1 VSTTAAPIRV
11 EQADETGQ
19 TFLVDQNVAS
29 LARRL
34 RWLGYDAVEDP
45 AADDAML
52 VAHAGRTGRMLLT
65 RDRGILRRR
74 PVASGAVSALWLES
88 DDPWQ
93 QLAQVVRDTGIDP
106 VFYAFSRCV
115 RCNVPLEA
123 TTREVAAAAVPPFVS
138 QTQVHFTRCPSCGRF
153 FWRGTHWDRM
163 TKHLQACLG
172 GSQRTQVG

>member
-1 VSTTAAPIRV
+1 MSITASPISV
-11 EQADETGQ
+11 EQGGGAVP

-52 VAHAGRTGRMLLT
+52 VAHAERTGRMLLT

-74 PVASGAVSALWLES
+74 PVASGRVSALWLES

-106 VFYAFSRCV
+106 VLYAFSRCV

-123 TTREVAAAAVPPFVS
+123 TSREVAAAAVPPFVS
-138 QTQVHFTRCPSCGRF
+138 QTQVHFTRCASCGRF

-163 TKHLQACLG
+163 REHLQAYLG
-172 GSQRTQVG
+172 ASPRSHAG